1 MKLTQGQISEMISDL
16 TKNKESFSL
25 LMSEILNSLMKQ
37 ERSLWQEGSLESSNG
52 FRPRRWSF
60 GHLEFALQIPRS
72 RQGNFHPM
80 LLGIIRSE
88 EKRRAFSITSL
99 RGTLPFPE
107 ILVYI
112 SC

>member
-52 FRPRRWSF
+52 YRPRR
-60 GHLEFALQIPRS
+60 
-72 RQGNFHPM
+72 
-80 LLGIIRSE
+80 
-88 EKRRAFSITSL
+88 
-99 RGTLPFPE
+99 
-107 ILVYI
+107 
-112 SC
+112 

>member
-16 TKNKESFSL
+16 TKNKESFGL

-37 ERSLWQEGSLESSNG
+37 ERSLWQEGALGSSNG
-52 FRPRRWSF
+52 YRPRRRSF

-88 EKRRAFSITSL
+88 EEEKARLFSSL
-99 RGTLPFPE
+99 
-107 ILVYI
+107 
-112 SC
+112 